1 MNVIIPVA
9 GRGERLK
16 PHTNAVPK
24 PLLKVAGATI
34 LDYVLRPIIPLN
46 PRQVTFVI
54 GHMGEKIRNHVLDGY
69 DFESRF
75 VEQDRLL
82 GLGYAVKMGL
92 DGLDDGP
99 LMIVLGDTI
108 VQANLQALAAGGHN
122 ALAVQQVE
130 DPRRFGV
137 AEVGDGFITHLE
149 EKPSEPKSNMA
160 LVGLYYFT
168 DAGPLREALASLVD
182 SGKRTRD
189 EVQLTDAL
197 EIMLQEGKKF
207 VPLEVRNWF
216 DCGNKETLLDS
227 NRHLLARMDAAPT
240 VEGSTIIPPVFLPLS
255 VDMIGCTV
263 GPNVS
268 IADGCRL
275 ANCTIENSILA
286 EEVTA
291 ENAVIRDSLIGPR
304 AVVRGGNGVFDI
316 GERAEVDLT

>member
-9 GRGERLK
+9 GKGERLK

-34 LDYVLRPIIPLN
+34 LDHVLKPILPLN
-46 PRQVTFVI
+46 PQEVTFVI
-54 GHMGEKIRNHVLDGY
+54 GHMGEMIRDHVLDGY

-75 VEQDRLL
+75 VEQDKLL
-82 GLGYAVKMGL
+82 GLGYAVRVGL
-92 DGLDDGP
+92 YGLDDSP
-99 LMIVLGDTI
+99 LLIVLGDTI
-108 VQANLQALAAGGHN
+108 VQANLQELVADEQN
-122 ALAVQQVE
+122 ALAVQHVE

-137 AEVGDGFITHLE
+137 AEVSEGFITHVE
-149 EKPSEPKSNMA
+149 EKPSQPKSNLA

-168 DAGPLREALASLVD
+168 DAGPLRRALESLID

-197 EIMLQEGKKF
+197 EIMLQNGDKF
-207 VPLEVRNWF
+207 VPREVRNWF
-216 DCGNKETLLDS
+216 DCGKKETMLES

-240 VEGSTIIPPVFLPLS
+240 VEGSTVIPPVLLPPS
-255 VDMIGCTV
+255 ADVINCTI

-275 ANCTIENSILA
+275 SHCTIENSVLA
-286 EEVTA
+286 EEVTVEDA
-291 ENAVIRDSLIGPR
+291 IIRDSLIGPR
-304 AVVRGGNGVFDI
+304 AIVRGGNGVFNI